1 MNNKRPLVQKHTM
14 CEIKRYLGVGNYR
27 DPAVPH
33 QPWVFQTLCRS
44 SHSLKHQIEQN
55 RNQKTQ
61 KKKRKEDRGGT
72 INDGWMGADRASLA
86 DQLLVSWQKVVR
98 PKGRVQA
105 QQKRR
110 VLGKTQLFLLFVE
123 LT

>member
-1 MNNKRPLVQKHTM
+1 MGFPNPLPQFTQFETPNRTKQKP
-14 CEIKRYLGVGNYR
+14 ENPK
-27 DPAVPH
+27 
-33 QPWVFQTLCRS
+33 
-44 SHSLKHQIEQN
+44 
-55 RNQKTQ
+55 